1 MRIGPFIAIAAA
13 TVFTLAAPVV
23 LPQPLSPE
31 SGASP
36 AREPPPAELIAELR
50 RGNYILYFRHAST
63 DRTESDARMK
73 GFDDCANQ
81 RNLTDKGR
89 HDAQLIGGAIRTLSI
104 PIGKV
109 LASPYCRTVETAQL
123 AFARVEKMNEA
134 RYGNAAKESAERA
147 TDLRKLLAI
156 RPEAG
161 VNTVIVGHGSPI
173 QAVSGLMLG
182 EGDIAVIR
190 PLDNRFE
197 VYARIRVQ
205 DWATLTK

>member
-13 TVFTLAAPVV
+13 TVFTLAAPDV
-23 LPQPLSPE
+23 LPQPLPPE

-50 RGNYILYFRHAST
+50 RGNYVLYFRHAST

-89 HDAQLIGGAIRTLSI
+89 HDAQLIGGAIRSLSI

-134 RYGNAAKESAERA
+134 RYGGAAKDSAERSS
-147 TDLRKLLAI
+147 DLRKLLAI
-156 RPEAG
+156 RPNG
-161 VNTVIVGHGSPI
+161 GNTVIVGHGSPI
-173 QAVSGLMLG
+173 QAVTGLMLG

-197 VYARIRVQ
+197 VYARIRAQ
-205 DWATLTK
+205 DWARLTK